1 MNISREEFYRQY
13 LIKASISL
21 PQLYS
26 GVQYKRGTWLGTNR
40 KHFGTVLKENESW
53 VEICFQ
59 GKTKEESTQKYNEYF
74 IQKSNIERIFGENL
88 RWEKSENTIRCK
100 IMSSPI
106 PLGFKDAD
114 SWKELIILLNDK
126 MSKLITATEDR
137 AE

>member
-1 MNISREEFYRQY
+1 M
-13 LIKASISL
+13 
-21 PQLYS
+21 
-26 GVQYKRGTWLGTNR
+26 GTNR
-40 KHFGTVLKENESW
+40 NHFGTVLKEHESW

-59 GKTKEESTQKYNEYF
+59 GKTKEESIQKYNEYF
-74 IQKSNIERIFGENL
+74 IQKSNIERIFGEDL

-114 SWKELIILLNDK
+114 SWRELIILLSGK